1 MRFALCTKFSRI
13 VIVIGLCS
21 GSFEKFSTQVVYAQA
36 PSALTP
42 DSPTVLEHVI
52 YLHDGLKSAA
62 AKIAVSEPASA
73 ASLHRGIVS
82 RFGVSENG
90 YIALEAVLSKAK
102 SDLDQLRVAQNQY
115 TASLVT
121 AAPSDAQLKT
131 FEARRS
137 TILSEAASALAA
149 QLNASDRQAWRNI
162 LADLAGKIRI
172 GSVSNANHR

>member
-1 MRFALCTKFSRI
+1 MRTRFSRI

-21 GSFEKFSTQVVYAQA
+21 GSFETFSTQVVHAQA
-36 PSALTP
+36 PSPLTP
-42 DSPTVLEHVI
+42 DSPIVLEHVV
-52 YLHDGLKSAA
+52 YLNDGLKSEA
-62 AKIAVSEPASA
+62 AKIAASEPASG

-90 YIALEAVLSKAK
+90 YITLDGVLSKAK
-102 SDLDQLRVAQNQY
+102 SDLDQLRLARSQY
-115 TASLVT
+115 VASLVS
-121 AAPSDAQLKT
+121 AAPSDTQLKG

-137 TILSEAASALAA
+137 AILSGVVSALST